1 EPILEIAPVEDRLVV
16 EVSIQPQDIDV
27 VGLGQRAEVR
37 LTAFR
42 QRVVPQLHGHVV
54 YVAGDAVPGDRNG
67 PPSYRVNVAID
78 AEQLDKLRRATGV
91 APTPGMPA
99 EVLIFA
105 GERTFLDYM
114 VRPLLDSFRRAFRE
128 Q

>member
-1 EPILEIAPVEDRLVV
+1 
-16 EVSIQPQDIDV
+16 
-27 VGLGQRAEVR
+27 
-37 LTAFR
+37 
-42 QRVVPQLHGHVV
+42 
-54 YVAGDAVPGDRNG
+54 
-67 PPSYRVNVAID
+67 
-78 AEQLDKLRRATGV
+78 
-91 APTPGMPA
+91 MPA